1 MSPRAAMLAALPPR
15 AAAALALAQQFD
27 PSCDAASACIAA
39 HELPHASPTRLALSI
54 RATTRREK
62 RQGGA
67 HGPAR
72 FDRLDGL
79 AEVGQTAGG
88 DDPAALLE
96 ACQGVAARPD
106 LVDALAEREPASDT
120 RLLAERD
127 GCTRRRIQQC
137 LADRRG
143 LEGQGQGVLL

>member
-1 MSPRAAMLAALPPR
+1 MTPALLAALPPR
-15 AAAALALAQQFD
+15 AALALALARTFD
-27 PSCDAASACIAA
+27 PSCDEGTALLAA
-39 HELPHASPTRLALSI
+39 HDLPNASPARLALRI

-106 LVDALAEREPASDT
+106 LFAALAEREPASDT

-137 LADRRG
+137 QAYRRG
-143 LEGQGQGVLL
+143 LEEQGQGVLL